1 MDALAYT
8 WRPADGRDVA
18 AIVAMAVHDFQTEID
33 TIFEPDPVAYSRNIT
48 LAVINQFYLPMTE
61 LVSVAV
67 TPAGELLAYTWA
79 RRNERAPWSDNE
91 MVVVRMAHLDLSLPT
106 RTRIKLVNDMIDLW
120 EAFAAFAAVPIIC
133 STTMRGDQTG
143 FLRIHQRRG
152 YDVRGSYAYKRLP
165 QKSPGNQG
173 LN

>member
-1 MDALAYT
+1 MDALTWT

-18 AIVAMAVHDFQTEID
+18 AIVAMAQHDFEREID

-48 LAVINQFYLPMTE
+48 LAVINQFYLPGTE

-67 TPAGELLAYTWA
+67 TPTGDLLAYTWA

-91 MVVVRMAHLDLSLPT
+91 MVVVRMAHLNLSLPA
-106 RTRIKLVNDMIDLW
+106 RVRIQLVNDMIDLW
-120 EAFAAFAAVPIIC
+120 EGFAAFASVPIIC
-133 STTMRGDQTG
+133 STTMRGDQAG

-152 YDVRGSYAYKRLP
+152 YDVRGSYAYKRL
-165 QKSPGNQG
+165 KKETK
-173 LN
+173 

>member
-1 MDALAYT
+1 MAGALVDTLAYT
-8 WRPADGRDVA
+8 WRPAHGGDVA
-18 AIVAMAVHDFQTEID
+18 AIVAMAEHDFQTEID

-67 TPAGELLAYTWA
+67 APNGNLLAYTWA
-79 RRNERAPWSDNE
+79 KRNERAPWSDNE
-91 MVVVRMAHLDLSLPT
+91 MVVVRMAHLDLALPP
-106 RTRIKLVNDMIDLW
+106 RVRVRLVNDMIDLW

-143 FLRIHQRRG
+143 FLRIHARRG
-152 YDVRGSYAYKRLP
+152 YDVRGSYAYKRL
-165 QKSPGNQG
+165 G
-173 LN
+173 